1 MISVSARTATS
12 INKSG
17 FPSSIEFSHMKIG
30 IMNLNFFHAAF
41 ATLFATSSAWLS
53 PASVSKRFIQQLA
66 IGTTADTG
74 SYFLR
79 HHNTK
84 TTMEPKI
91 TTLQSAVSST
101 IDNECEGAFGRP
113 IAKGS
118 IVNTFRSGLVAV
130 RIDDDLTNIAAKI
143 DYDVGDLPEVVDTT
157 QSLPNVTK
165 AVKSTSP
172 NALGGDLI
180 GRQVIFE
187 NGQTGV
193 VVVHRPPMV
202 FVYKD
207 SMHNDN
213 NNDCL
218 ESSIEGIVTVL
229 DNFFTINVPSNLQ
242 RVDCF
247 GRNTAPSSAAKDNI
261 STTAKSPMRSIFS
274 PIPKVNEIALI
285 NKPLVTGVTMFDA
298 VVPIGKGQNMLFIG
312 HDVEDMRRY
321 VMDMISIQKS
331 KEIKCVYASTG
342 DEENQK
348 QLKTIMDS
356 AGLNQD
362 DVILVSS
369 NDNKDDASNA
379 VEAILTAATA
389 CAIGEVFAIEE
400 GMDTFVIV
408 DNIDLHK
415 KFWDVTTRS
424 LVDVFGVD
432 SVVKADRD
440 GGSSSEMRAFFSSL
454 VQRSAQFDAKRGGGS
469 VTLLLLQ
476 TIPKIS
482 DGKDESDLVF
492 SPDDFERSSI
502 KIKERL
508 EMLVQKNIPLT
519 ASNLRKIQIP
529 VPSAE
534 EGRRR
539 LALQHVD
546 ELISMTD
553 GQIWLD
559 ERLEDS
565 GRSPAMDFQRSVTR
579 IGIGADTVSR
589 ADSAAMRRVAEG
601 LRLDLSQAESMDG
614 VDLETTASKKQMRN
628 LQAWLLAMHQPPAS
642 GARKL
647 SESCVVLLAASSGAL
662 NDIIDSG
669 VLAGSD
675 EGTQLMRGILDH
687 VNKSIPDCLN
697 EIDSTLDLTDKT
709 KGNIEEEIR
718 KFIDET

>member
-1 MISVSARTATS
+1 
-12 INKSG
+12 
-17 FPSSIEFSHMKIG
+17 
-30 IMNLNFFHAAF
+30 
-41 ATLFATSSAWLS
+41 
-53 PASVSKRFIQQLA
+53 
-66 IGTTADTG
+66 
-74 SYFLR
+74 
-79 HHNTK
+79 
-84 TTMEPKI
+84 
-91 TTLQSAVSST
+91 
-101 IDNECEGAFGRP
+101 
-113 IAKGS
+113 
-118 IVNTFRSGLVAV
+118 
-130 RIDDDLTNIAAKI
+130 
-143 DYDVGDLPEVVDTT
+143 
-157 QSLPNVTK
+157 
-165 AVKSTSP
+165 
-172 NALGGDLI
+172 
-180 GRQVIFE
+180 
-187 NGQTGV
+187 
-193 VVVHRPPMV
+193 
-202 FVYKD
+202 
-207 SMHNDN
+207 
-213 NNDCL
+213 
-218 ESSIEGIVTVL
+218 
-229 DNFFTINVPSNLQ
+229 
-242 RVDCF
+242 
-247 GRNTAPSSAAKDNI
+247 
-261 STTAKSPMRSIFS
+261 
-274 PIPKVNEIALI
+274 
-285 NKPLVTGVTMFDA
+285 
-298 VVPIGKGQNMLFIG
+298 
-312 HDVEDMRRY
+312 
-321 VMDMISIQKS
+321 MDMLSIQKS

-342 DEENQK
+342 DKENQK
-348 QLKTIMDS
+348 QLKMIMDS
-356 AGLNQD
+356 AGLDQD

-408 DNIDLHK
+408 DNINLHK

-454 VQRSAQFDAKRGGGS
+454 VQRSAQFDIKRGGGS

-482 DGKDESDLVF
+482 DGKDENELVF
-492 SPDDFERSSI
+492 SPDDFEGSPI

-589 ADSAAMRRVAEG
+589 ADSAAIRRVAEG

-614 VDLETTASKKQMRN
+614 VDIETTASKKQMRN
-628 LQAWLLAMHQPPAS
+628 LQAWLLAMHQQPTS

-647 SESCVVLLAASSGAL
+647 SESCVALLAASSGAL

-675 EGTQLMRGILDH
+675 EGTQLMRGLLDH

-697 EIDSTLDLTDKT
+697 EIDLTLDFTEKT
-709 KGNIEEEIR
+709 KGNIEEAI
-718 KFIDET
+718 KSYLSLI